1 MRISINKVQ
10 IRKSLIHFYTA
21 IGFAV
26 VSLIFYSPLLD
37 GKKLFQSDINQYEG
51 MSREITDNRDNF
63 SDEIYWIDNA
73 FGGMPT
79 FQLGAKFAYDIL
91 APIHMLFRF
100 IPRPAHTLF
109 LYLLTMYIL
118 LMVLKI
124 PWRIAILGSIAFA
137 FSTYLLIILQVG
149 HNTKALA
156 ISYIPLVVAG
166 LVLLKQHKLLP
177 GFLVSLV
184 AISLQLRANHYQMT
198 YYMLILLG
206 IYFVVYLVDSYKKN
220 DVKYFI
226 KYMGVFALAGIMS
239 LGLNA
244 PNILSTYEYSKYST
258 RSQSELKINPDG
270 TEKEKSTGLD
280 YDYIT
285 QYSYGVFESFNLVAP
300 RVQGGASSEDVGDDS
315 DLYKFLV
322 DNNVPKP
329 QADSFIK
336 SVPTYWGNQPIL
348 EAPAYI
354 GASMV
359 FLFILSLFVVKGPF
373 KWWLLISFLL
383 SLLLSWGKNFPL
395 LTNFFIDC
403 VPFYNKFR
411 AVSSIQVIL
420 EFAVPLL
427 SVIGLHKFLADSNL
441 KNIKRSLTIYSVPLI
456 ILFVFSGSLSFAG
469 LYDDYYSNGYGQ
481 EIFNQIIEE
490 RKNIF
495 NKDIIRALL
504 IGGIIFLTLRFSRLI
519 GRNFTFIIVFI
530 IVFIDLFTV
539 NNRYIDKDLFIDKS
553 INTYQL
559 SEIDNEIL
567 TDTLDYRVFN
577 VSAGLSNASTSYY
590 HNTLNGYHAAKLRRF
605 QEYYDY
611 LSFHDNEK
619 LFNSLNVKYIIGKDD
634 ENKDQLYQNTSA
646 LGNAWAIDSILVFN
660 NPDEL
665 LNKLKEKDTDISQVA
680 LGLMNSLPKDIPLS
694 YDSSELIKIEKIKNS
709 SSHLTYNYESISEQ
723 LIVFSEIYYP
733 AGWEVYVD
741 GDKSNFFD
749 INYLLRGMVI
759 PKGKHTVE
767 FYFLPKIVK
776 TGINIRIITIIITFS
791 LIAFMLYKENKWV

>member
-10 IRKSLIHFYTA
+10 FRKSLIHLYTA

-37 GKKLFQSDINQYEG
+37 GKRLFQSDINQYEG
-51 MSREITDNRDNF
+51 MSREITENRDTF

-79 FQLGAKFAYDIL
+79 FQLGAKFAYDVL

-124 PWRIAILGSIAFA
+124 PWRIAVLGSIAFA

-156 ISYIPLVVAG
+156 ISYIPLVIAG
-166 LVLLKQHKLLP
+166 LLLLKQHKLLP

-184 AISLQLRANHYQMT
+184 AISLQIRANHYQMT

-206 IYFVVYLVDSYKKN
+206 IYFIVYLVDSYRKK
-220 DVKYFI
+220 DVKDFI
-226 KYMGVFALAGIMS
+226 TYMSLFFLAGILA

-244 PNILSTYEYSKYST
+244 PNILSTYDYSKYST
-258 RSQSELKINPDG
+258 RSQSELKLNPDG
-270 TEKEKSTGLD
+270 SEKEISTGLD

-285 QYSYGVFESFNLVAP
+285 QYSYGIFESLNLVAP
-300 RVQGGASSEDVGDDS
+300 RVQGGASSEDVGENS
-315 DLYKFLV
+315 DLYEFLI

-329 QADSFIK
+329 QAQSFIK
-336 SVPTYWGNQPIL
+336 SVPTYWGSQPIL

-354 GASMV
+354 GASIA
-359 FLFILSLFVVKGPF
+359 FLFVLSLFVVKGPF
-373 KWWLLISFLL
+373 KWWLLISFIL

-395 LTNFFIDC
+395 LTNLFIDY

-427 SVIGLHKFLADSNL
+427 AVIGLNKFLADSDL
-441 KNIKRSLTIYSVPLI
+441 KNIRRSFAIFSVPLI
-456 ILFVFSGSLSFAG
+456 ILLVISGSLSFAG

-495 NKDIIRALL
+495 NKDILRALL
-504 IGGIIFLTLRFSRLI
+504 IGGVIFLTLRFSKLI
-519 GRNFTFIIVFI
+519 GRNFTFLIVSL
-530 IVFIDLFTV
+530 IVIVDLYSV
-539 NNRYIDKDLFIDKS
+539 NSRYIDKDLFIDKS

-567 TDTLDYRVFN
+567 LDTLDYRVFN
-577 VSAGLSNASTSYY
+577 LSTGLSNASSSYY
-590 HNTLNGYHAAKLRRF
+590 HNSLNGYHAAKLRRF

-611 LSFHDNEK
+611 LTFHDNEK
-619 LFNSLNVKYIIGKDD
+619 LFNSLNVKYLIGKDD
-634 ENKDQLYQNTSA
+634 QDQDQLYINPDA
-646 LGNAWAIDSILVFN
+646 LGNAWSVDSLLILD

-665 LNKLKEKDTDISQVA
+665 LNKLKDTDISKIA
-680 LGLMNSLPKDIPLS
+680 LGLKNSISKDLPQTFESKD
-694 YDSSELIKIEKIKNS
+694 LIKIEKVKNS
-709 SSHLTYNYESISEQ
+709 SSHLTYNYNALSEQ

-733 AGWEVYVD
+733 SGWEVFID
-741 GDKSNFFD
+741 GEKSNFFD
-749 INYLLRGMVI
+749 INYLLRGMLI
-759 PKGKHTVE
+759 PEGKHE
-767 FYFLPKIVK
+767 IDFFFSPEIVK

-791 LIAFMLYKENKWV
+791 LIAYMLYRENKWV

>member
-10 IRKSLIHFYTA
+10 IRKSLIHLYTA

-26 VSLIFYSPLLD
+26 VSLIFYSPLLE
-37 GKKLFQSDINQYEG
+37 GKKLYQSDINQYEG

-91 APIHMLFRF
+91 APIHMMFRF

-124 PWRIAILGSIAFA
+124 PWRIAVLGSIAFA

-156 ISYIPLVVAG
+156 ISYIPLVIAG
-166 LVLLKQHKLLP
+166 LLLLKQHKLLP

-184 AISLQLRANHYQMT
+184 AISLQIRANHYQMT

-206 IYFVVYLVDSYKKN
+206 IYFIVYLVDSYRKN
-220 DVKYFI
+220 DVKDFI
-226 KYMGVFALAGIMS
+226 TYMSLFVLAGILS

-244 PNILSTYEYSKYST
+244 PNILSTYDYSKYST
-258 RSQSELKINPDG
+258 RSQSELKLNPDG
-270 TEKEKSTGLD
+270 TEKEISTGLD

-285 QYSYGVFESFNLVAP
+285 QYSYGIFESLNLIAP
-300 RVQGGASSEDVGDDS
+300 RVQGGASSEDVGEDS
-315 DLYKFLV
+315 DLYEFLI

-329 QADSFIK
+329 QAESFIK
-336 SVPTYWGNQPIL
+336 SVPTYWGSQPIL

-354 GASMV
+354 GASIA

-373 KWWLLISFLL
+373 KWWLLISFIL

-395 LTNFFIDC
+395 LTNLFIDY

-427 SVIGLHKFLADSNL
+427 AVIGLNKFLADSDL
-441 KNIKRSLTIYSVPLI
+441 KNIRRSFAIFSVPLI
-456 ILFVFSGSLSFAG
+456 ILFLFSGSLSFVG
-469 LYDDYYSNGYGQ
+469 LYDNYYSNGYGQ

-495 NKDIIRALL
+495 NKDVLRALL
-504 IGGIIFLTLRFSRLI
+504 IGGIIFLTLRFSKSI
-519 GRNFTFIIVFI
+519 GRNFTFLIVSI
-530 IVFIDLFTV
+530 IVFIDLYSV
-539 NNRYIDKDLFIDKS
+539 NSRYIDKDLFIDKS

-567 TDTLDYRVFN
+567 LDTLDYRVFN
-577 VSAGLSNASTSYY
+577 LSTGLSNASSSYY
-590 HNTLNGYHAAKLRRF
+590 HNSLNGYHAAKLRRF

-611 LSFHDNEK
+611 LTFHDNEK
-619 LFNSLNVKYIIGKDD
+619 LFNSLNVKYLIGKDD
-634 ENKDQLYQNTSA
+634 QDQDQLYVNPDA
-646 LGNAWAIDSILVFN
+646 LGNAWAVDSLLVLD

-665 LNKLKEKDTDISQVA
+665 LNKLKDTNISKIA
-680 LGLMNSLPKDIPLS
+680 LGLKNSIPKDLPKIFNSKD
-694 YDSSELIKIEKIKNS
+694 LIEIEKVKNS
-709 SSHLTYNYESISEQ
+709 SSHLTYNYNALSDQ

-733 AGWEVYVD
+733 SGWEVFVD
-741 GDKSNFFD
+741 GEKSNFFD
-749 INYLLRGMVI
+749 VNYLLRGMLI
-759 PKGKHTVE
+759 PKGKHKIE
-767 FYFLPKIVK
+767 FYFSPKIVN

-791 LIAFMLYKENKWV
+791 LIAYMLYRDNKWV

>member
-10 IRKSLIHFYTA
+10 FRKSLIHLYTA

-37 GKKLFQSDINQYEG
+37 GKRLFQSDINQYEG
-51 MSREITDNRDNF
+51 MSREITENRDAF

-79 FQLGAKFAYDIL
+79 FQLGAKFAYDVL

-124 PWRIAILGSIAFA
+124 PWRIAVLGSIAFA

-156 ISYIPLVVAG
+156 ISYIPLVIAG
-166 LVLLKQHKLLP
+166 LLLLKQHKLLP

-184 AISLQLRANHYQMT
+184 AISLQIRANHYQMT

-206 IYFVVYLVDSYKKN
+206 IYFIVYLVDSYRKK
-220 DVKYFI
+220 DVKDFI
-226 KYMGVFALAGIMS
+226 TYMSLFFLAGILA

-244 PNILSTYEYSKYST
+244 PNILSTYDYSKYST
-258 RSQSELKINPDG
+258 RSQSELKLNPDG
-270 TEKEKSTGLD
+270 SEKEISTGLD

-285 QYSYGVFESFNLVAP
+285 QYSYGIFESLNLVAP
-300 RVQGGASSEDVGDDS
+300 RVQGGASSEDVGENS
-315 DLYKFLV
+315 DLYEFLI

-329 QADSFIK
+329 QAQSFIK
-336 SVPTYWGNQPIL
+336 SVPTYWGSQPIL

-354 GASMV
+354 GASIA
-359 FLFILSLFVVKGPF
+359 FLFVLSLFVVKGPF
-373 KWWLLISFLL
+373 KWWLLISFIL

-395 LTNFFIDC
+395 LTNLFIDY

-427 SVIGLHKFLADSNL
+427 AVIGLNKFLADSDL
-441 KNIKRSLTIYSVPLI
+441 KNIRRSFAIFSVPLI
-456 ILFVFSGSLSFAG
+456 ILLVISGSLSFAG

-495 NKDIIRALL
+495 NKDILRALL
-504 IGGIIFLTLRFSRLI
+504 IGGVIFLTLRFSKLI
-519 GRNFTFIIVFI
+519 GRNFTFLIVSL
-530 IVFIDLFTV
+530 IVIVDLYSV
-539 NNRYIDKDLFIDKS
+539 NSRYIDKDLFIDKS

-567 TDTLDYRVFN
+567 LDTLDYRVFN
-577 VSAGLSNASTSYY
+577 LSTGLSNASSSYY
-590 HNTLNGYHAAKLRRF
+590 HNSLNGYHAAKLRRF

-611 LSFHDNEK
+611 LTFHDNEK
-619 LFNSLNVKYIIGKDD
+619 LFNSLNVKYLIGKDD
-634 ENKDQLYQNTSA
+634 QDQDQLYINPDA
-646 LGNAWAIDSILVFN
+646 LGNAWSVDSLLILD

-665 LNKLKEKDTDISQVA
+665 LNKLKDTDISKIA
-680 LGLMNSLPKDIPLS
+680 LGLKNSIPKDLPKTFESKD
-694 YDSSELIKIEKIKNS
+694 LIKIEKVKNS
-709 SSHLTYNYESISEQ
+709 SSDLTYNYNALSEQ

-733 AGWEVYVD
+733 SGWEVFID
-741 GDKSNFFD
+741 GEKSNFFD
-749 INYLLRGMVI
+749 INYLLRGMLI
-759 PKGKHTVE
+759 PEGKHEIE
-767 FYFLPKIVK
+767 FFFSPEIVK

-791 LIAFMLYKENKWV
+791 LIAYMLYRENKWV

>member
-1 MRISINKVQ
+1 
-10 IRKSLIHFYTA
+10 
-21 IGFAV
+21 
-26 VSLIFYSPLLD
+26 
-37 GKKLFQSDINQYEG
+37 
-51 MSREITDNRDNF
+51 
-63 SDEIYWIDNA
+63 
-73 FGGMPT
+73 
-79 FQLGAKFAYDIL
+79 
-91 APIHMLFRF
+91 MLFRF

-354 GASMV
+354 GASIV
-359 FLFILSLFVVKGPF
+359 FLFILSIFVVKGPF

-395 LTNFFIDC
+395 LTNFFIDY

-441 KNIKRSLTIYSVPLI
+441 KNIKRSLAIYSVPLI

-469 LYDDYYSNGYGQ
+469 LYDNYYSNGYGQ

-530 IVFIDLFTV
+530 VVFIDLFTV

-577 VSAGLSNASTSYY
+577 VSAGLSNASTSYH

-646 LGNAWAIDSILVFN
+646 LGNAWATDSLLVFN

-767 FYFLPKIVK
+767 FYFSPKIVK

>member
-10 IRKSLIHFYTA
+10 FRKSLIHLYTA
-21 IGFAV
+21 IGFAI

-37 GKKLFQSDINQYEG
+37 GKRLFQSDINQYEG
-51 MSREITDNRDNF
+51 MSREITENRDTF

-79 FQLGAKFAYDIL
+79 FQLGAKFAYDVL

-124 PWRIAILGSIAFA
+124 PWRIAVLGSIAFA

-156 ISYIPLVVAG
+156 ISYIPLVIAG
-166 LVLLKQHKLLP
+166 LLLLKQHKLLP

-184 AISLQLRANHYQMT
+184 AISLQIRANHYQMT

-206 IYFVVYLVDSYKKN
+206 IYFIVYLVDSYRKK
-220 DVKYFI
+220 DVKDFI
-226 KYMGVFALAGIMS
+226 TYMSLFFLAGILS

-244 PNILSTYEYSKYST
+244 PNILSTYDYSKYST
-258 RSQSELKINPDG
+258 RSQSELKLNPDG
-270 TEKEKSTGLD
+270 SEKEISTGLD

-285 QYSYGVFESFNLVAP
+285 QYSYGIFESLNLIAP
-300 RVQGGASSEDVGDDS
+300 RVQGGASSENVGEDS
-315 DLYKFLV
+315 DLYEFLI

-329 QADSFIK
+329 QAQSFIK
-336 SVPTYWGNQPIL
+336 SVPTYWGSQPIL

-354 GASMV
+354 GASIA
-359 FLFILSLFVVKGPF
+359 FLFVLSLFVVKGPF
-373 KWWLLISFLL
+373 KWWLLISFIL
-383 SLLLSWGKNFPL
+383 SLVLSWGKNFPL
-395 LTNFFIDC
+395 LTNLFIDY

-427 SVIGLHKFLADSNL
+427 AVIGLNKFLADSDL
-441 KNIKRSLTIYSVPLI
+441 KNIRRSFAIFSVPLI
-456 ILFVFSGSLSFAG
+456 ILLVVSGSLSFAG

-495 NKDIIRALL
+495 NKDILRALL
-504 IGGIIFLTLRFSRLI
+504 IGGVIFLTLRFSKLI
-519 GRNFTFIIVFI
+519 GRNFTFLIVSL
-530 IVFIDLFTV
+530 IVIVDLYSV
-539 NNRYIDKDLFIDKS
+539 NSRYIDKDLFIDKS

-567 TDTLDYRVFN
+567 LDTLDYRVFN
-577 VSAGLSNASTSYY
+577 LSTGLSNASSSYY
-590 HNTLNGYHAAKLRRF
+590 HNSLNGYHAAKLRRF

-611 LSFHDNEK
+611 LTFHDNEK
-619 LFNSLNVKYIIGKDD
+619 LFNSLNVKYLIGKDD
-634 ENKDQLYQNTSA
+634 QDQDQLYINPDA
-646 LGNAWAIDSILVFN
+646 LGNAWSVDSLLILD

-665 LNKLKEKDTDISQVA
+665 LNKLKDTDISKIA
-680 LGLMNSLPKDIPLS
+680 LGLKNSIPKDLPQTLES
-694 YDSSELIKIEKIKNS
+694 KDLIKIEKVKNS
-709 SSHLTYNYESISEQ
+709 SSHLTYNYNALSEQ

-733 AGWEVYVD
+733 SGWDVFID
-741 GDKSNFFD
+741 GEKSDFFD
-749 INYLLRGMVI
+749 INYLLRGMLI
-759 PKGKHTVE
+759 PEGKHE
-767 FYFLPKIVK
+767 IDFFFSPEIVK

-791 LIAFMLYKENKWV
+791 LIAYMLYRENKWV

>member
-10 IRKSLIHFYTA
+10 IRKSLIHLYTA

-26 VSLIFYSPLLD
+26 VSLIFYSPLLE
-37 GKKLFQSDINQYEG
+37 GKKLYQSDINQYEG

-91 APIHMLFRF
+91 APIHMMFRF

-124 PWRIAILGSIAFA
+124 PWRIAVLGSIAFA

-156 ISYIPLVVAG
+156 ISYIPLVIAG
-166 LVLLKQHKLLP
+166 LLLLKQHKLLP

-184 AISLQLRANHYQMT
+184 AISLQIRANHYQMT

-206 IYFVVYLVDSYKKN
+206 IYFIVYLVDSYRKN
-220 DVKYFI
+220 DVKDFI
-226 KYMGVFALAGIMS
+226 TYMSLFVLAGILS

-244 PNILSTYEYSKYST
+244 PNILSTYDYSKYST
-258 RSQSELKINPDG
+258 RSQSELKLNPDG
-270 TEKEKSTGLD
+270 TEKEISTGLD

-285 QYSYGVFESFNLVAP
+285 QYSYGIFESLNLIAP
-300 RVQGGASSEDVGDDS
+300 RVQGGASSEDVGEDS
-315 DLYKFLV
+315 DLYEFLI

-329 QADSFIK
+329 QAESFIK
-336 SVPTYWGNQPIL
+336 SVPTYWGSQPIL

-354 GASMV
+354 GASIA

-373 KWWLLISFLL
+373 KWWLLISFIL

-395 LTNFFIDC
+395 LTNLFIDY

-427 SVIGLHKFLADSNL
+427 AVIGLNKFLADADL
-441 KNIKRSLTIYSVPLI
+441 KNIRRSFAIFSVPLI
-456 ILFVFSGSLSFAG
+456 ILFLFSGSLSFVG
-469 LYDDYYSNGYGQ
+469 LYDNYYSNGYGQ

-495 NKDIIRALL
+495 NKDILRALL
-504 IGGIIFLTLRFSRLI
+504 IGGIIFLTLRFSKSI
-519 GRNFTFIIVFI
+519 GRNFTFLIVSI
-530 IVFIDLFTV
+530 IVFIDLYSV
-539 NNRYIDKDLFIDKS
+539 NSRYIDKDLFIDKS

-567 TDTLDYRVFN
+567 LDTLDYRVFN
-577 VSAGLSNASTSYY
+577 LSTGLSNASSSYY
-590 HNTLNGYHAAKLRRF
+590 HNSLNGYHAAKLRRF

-611 LSFHDNEK
+611 LTFHDNEK
-619 LFNSLNVKYIIGKDD
+619 LFNSLNVKYLIGKDD
-634 ENKDQLYQNTSA
+634 QDQDQLYVNPDA
-646 LGNAWAIDSILVFN
+646 LGNAWAVDSLLVLD

-665 LNKLKEKDTDISQVA
+665 LNKLKDTNISKIA
-680 LGLMNSLPKDIPLS
+680 LGLKNSIPKDLPKIFNSKD
-694 YDSSELIKIEKIKNS
+694 LIEIEKVKNS
-709 SSHLTYNYESISEQ
+709 SSHLTYNYNALSNQ

-733 AGWEVYVD
+733 SGWEVFVD
-741 GDKSNFFD
+741 GEKSNFFD
-749 INYLLRGMVI
+749 VNYLLRGMLI
-759 PKGKHTVE
+759 PKGKHKIE
-767 FYFLPKIVK
+767 FYFSPKIVN

-791 LIAFMLYKENKWV
+791 LIAYMLYRDNKWV

>member
-10 IRKSLIHFYTA
+10 FRKSLIHLYTA

-37 GKKLFQSDINQYEG
+37 GKRLFQSDINQYEG
-51 MSREITDNRDNF
+51 MSREITENRDAF

-79 FQLGAKFAYDIL
+79 FQLGAKFAYDVL

-124 PWRIAILGSIAFA
+124 PWRIAVLGSIAFA

-156 ISYIPLVVAG
+156 ISYIPLVIAG
-166 LVLLKQHKLLP
+166 LLLLKQHKLLP

-184 AISLQLRANHYQMT
+184 AISLQIRANHYQMT

-206 IYFVVYLVDSYKKN
+206 IYFIVYLVDSYRKK
-220 DVKYFI
+220 DVKDFI
-226 KYMGVFALAGIMS
+226 TYMSLFFLAGILA

-244 PNILSTYEYSKYST
+244 PNILSTYDYSKYST
-258 RSQSELKINPDG
+258 RSQSELKLNPDG
-270 TEKEKSTGLD
+270 SEKEISTGLD

-285 QYSYGVFESFNLVAP
+285 QYSYGIFESLNLVAP
-300 RVQGGASSEDVGDDS
+300 RVQGGASSEDVGENS
-315 DLYKFLV
+315 DLYEFLI

-329 QADSFIK
+329 QAQSFIK
-336 SVPTYWGNQPIL
+336 SVPTYWGSQPIL

-354 GASMV
+354 GASIA
-359 FLFILSLFVVKGPF
+359 FLFVLSLFVVKGPF
-373 KWWLLISFLL
+373 KWWLLISFIL

-395 LTNFFIDC
+395 LTNLFIDY

-427 SVIGLHKFLADSNL
+427 AVIGLNKFLADSDL
-441 KNIKRSLTIYSVPLI
+441 KNIRRSFAIFSVPLI
-456 ILFVFSGSLSFAG
+456 ILLVISGSLSFAG

-495 NKDIIRALL
+495 NKDILRALL
-504 IGGIIFLTLRFSRLI
+504 IGGVIFLTLRFSKLI
-519 GRNFTFIIVFI
+519 GRNFTFLIVSL
-530 IVFIDLFTV
+530 IVIVDLYSV
-539 NNRYIDKDLFIDKS
+539 NSRYIDKDLFIDKS

-567 TDTLDYRVFN
+567 LDTLDYRVFN
-577 VSAGLSNASTSYY
+577 LSTGLSNASSSYY
-590 HNTLNGYHAAKLRRF
+590 HNSLNGYHAAKLRRF

-611 LSFHDNEK
+611 LTFHDNEK
-619 LFNSLNVKYIIGKDD
+619 LFNSLNVKYLIGKDD
-634 ENKDQLYQNTSA
+634 QDQDQLYINPDA
-646 LGNAWAIDSILVFN
+646 LGNAWSIDSLLILD

-665 LNKLKEKDTDISQVA
+665 LNKLKDTDISKIA
-680 LGLMNSLPKDIPLS
+680 LGLKNSIPKDLPQTFES
-694 YDSSELIKIEKIKNS
+694 KDLIKIEKVKNS
-709 SSHLTYNYESISEQ
+709 SSHLTYNYNALSEQ

-733 AGWEVYVD
+733 SGWEVFID
-741 GDKSNFFD
+741 GEKSNFFD
-749 INYLLRGMVI
+749 INYLLRGMLI
-759 PKGKHTVE
+759 PEGKHEIE
-767 FYFLPKIVK
+767 FFFSPEIVK

-791 LIAFMLYKENKWV
+791 LIAYMLYRENKWV

>member
-1 MRISINKVQ
+1 MKISINKVRL
-10 IRKSLIHFYTA
+10 RKSLIHIYTA
-21 IGFAV
+21 IGFIAI
-26 VSLIFYSPLLD
+26 SLIFYSPLLD

-51 MSREITDNRDNF
+51 MSREIQENRDNF
-63 SDEIYWIDNA
+63 SKEIYWIDNA

-79 FQLGAKFAYDIL
+79 FQLGAKYAYDIL
-91 APIHMLFRF
+91 SPFHLLFRF
-100 IPRPAHTLF
+100 IPRPAHTLS

-124 PWRIAILGSIAFA
+124 PWRIAVLGSVAFA

-166 LVLLKQHKLLP
+166 LVLLRQNKILP
-177 GFLVSLV
+177 GFLVSLI
-184 AISLQLRANHYQMT
+184 AISLQIRANHYQMT

-206 IYFVVYLVDSYKKN
+206 VYFIVYLVDSYRKK
-220 DVKYFI
+220 DLKEYLKYI
-226 KYMGVFALAGIMS
+226 GVFALAGILS

-244 PNILSTYEYSKYST
+244 PNILSTYDYSKYST
-258 RSQSELKINPDG
+258 RSQSELSLNPDG
-270 TEKEKSTGLD
+270 TEKEKTSGLD

-285 QYSYGVFESFNLVAP
+285 QYSYGVFESLNLVAP
-300 RVQGGASSEDVGDDS
+300 RIQGGASSENLGDKS
-315 DLYKFLV
+315 ELYKILI

-354 GASMV
+354 GASVV
-359 FLFILSLFVVKGPF
+359 FLFILALFVVKGPF
-373 KWWLLISFLL
+373 KWWLLISFIL

-395 LTNFFIDC
+395 LTNLFIDYF
-403 VPFYNKFR
+403 PFYNKFR
-411 AVSSIQVIL
+411 AVSSIQIIL

-441 KNIKRSLTIYSVPLI
+441 KNIKRSFAVYATPLLI
-456 ILFVFSGSLSFAG
+456 ILLTSNSLSFSG

-481 EIFNQIIEE
+481 EIFNQILEE
-490 RKNIF
+490 RRIIF
-495 NKDIIRALL
+495 NQDVLRALIIGL
-504 IGGIIFLTLRFSRLI
+504 IVFLTLRFSKLI
-519 GRNFTFIIVFI
+519 GRNFTFITVFV
-530 IVFIDLFTV
+530 IVFIDLFTI

-567 TDTLDYRVFN
+567 NDSLDFRVFDL
-577 VSAGLSNASTSYY
+577 SAGLSNASTSYF
-590 HNTLNGYHAAKLRRF
+590 HNSINGYHAAKLRRF

-611 LSFHDNEK
+611 LSVHDNQK
-619 LFNSLNVKYIIGKDD
+619 LFNSLNVKYLIGKNED
-634 ENKDQLYQNTSA
+634 NQDQLYQNPDA
-646 LGNAWAIDSILVFN
+646 YGNAWAIDSIVLADTH
-660 NPDEL
+660 DEL
-665 LNKLKEKDTDISQVA
+665 LGRLKDTDLRRVGLVLNKSIPAQIS
-680 LGLMNSLPKDIPLS
+680 LKYNSSD
-694 YDSSELIKIEKIKNS
+694 LIKIEKIKNS
-709 SSHLTYNYESISEQ
+709 SSHLTYQFESLSDQ

-733 AGWEVYVD
+733 SGWEVYVD
-741 GDKSNFFD
+741 GVESDYFD
-749 INYLLRGMVI
+749 IDYLLRGMLV
-759 PKGKHTVE
+759 PKGEHTIE
-767 FYFLPKIVK
+767 FYFSPKIVK

-791 LIAFMLYKENKWV
+791 LIAFLIYKENGHSS

>member
-10 IRKSLIHFYTA
+10 FRKSLIHLYTA
-21 IGFAV
+21 IGFAI

-37 GKKLFQSDINQYEG
+37 GKRLFQSDINQYEG
-51 MSREITDNRDNF
+51 MSREITENRDTF

-79 FQLGAKFAYDIL
+79 FQLGAKFAYDVL

-124 PWRIAILGSIAFA
+124 PWRIAVLGSIAFA

-156 ISYIPLVVAG
+156 ISYIPLVIAG
-166 LVLLKQHKLLP
+166 LLLLKQHKLLP

-184 AISLQLRANHYQMT
+184 AISLQIRANHYQMT

-206 IYFVVYLVDSYKKN
+206 IYFIVYLVDSYRKK
-220 DVKYFI
+220 DVKDFI
-226 KYMGVFALAGIMS
+226 TYMSLFFLAGILA

-244 PNILSTYEYSKYST
+244 PNILSTYDYSKYST
-258 RSQSELKINPDG
+258 RSQSELKLNPDG
-270 TEKEKSTGLD
+270 SEKEISTGLD

-285 QYSYGVFESFNLVAP
+285 QYSYGIFESLNLVAP
-300 RVQGGASSEDVGDDS
+300 RVQGGASSEDVGENS
-315 DLYKFLV
+315 DLYEFLI

-329 QADSFIK
+329 QAQSFIK
-336 SVPTYWGNQPIL
+336 SVPTYWGSQPIL

-354 GASMV
+354 GASIA
-359 FLFILSLFVVKGPF
+359 FLFVLSLFVVKGPF
-373 KWWLLISFLL
+373 KWWLLISFIL

-395 LTNFFIDC
+395 LTNLFIDY

-427 SVIGLHKFLADSNL
+427 AVIGLNKFLADSDL
-441 KNIKRSLTIYSVPLI
+441 KNIRRSFAIFSVPLI
-456 ILFVFSGSLSFAG
+456 ILLVISGSLSFAG

-495 NKDIIRALL
+495 NKDILRALL
-504 IGGIIFLTLRFSRLI
+504 IGGVIFLTLRFSKLI
-519 GRNFTFIIVFI
+519 GRNFTFLIVSL
-530 IVFIDLFTV
+530 IVIVDLYSV
-539 NNRYIDKDLFIDKS
+539 NSRYIDKDLFIDKS

-567 TDTLDYRVFN
+567 LDTLDYRVFN
-577 VSAGLSNASTSYY
+577 LSTGLSNASSSYY
-590 HNTLNGYHAAKLRRF
+590 HNSLNGYHAAKLRRF

-611 LSFHDNEK
+611 LTFHDNEK
-619 LFNSLNVKYIIGKDD
+619 LFNSLNVKYLIGKDD
-634 ENKDQLYQNTSA
+634 QDQDQLYINPDA
-646 LGNAWAIDSILVFN
+646 LGNAWSVDSLLILD

-665 LNKLKEKDTDISQVA
+665 LNKLKDTDISKIA
-680 LGLMNSLPKDIPLS
+680 LGLKNSIPKDLPQTFES
-694 YDSSELIKIEKIKNS
+694 KDLIKIEKVKNS
-709 SSHLTYNYESISEQ
+709 SSHLTYNYNALSEQ

-733 AGWEVYVD
+733 SGWEVFID
-741 GDKSNFFD
+741 GEKSNFFD
-749 INYLLRGMVI
+749 INYLLRGMLI
-759 PKGKHTVE
+759 PEGKHEIE
-767 FYFLPKIVK
+767 FFFSPEIVK

-791 LIAFMLYKENKWV
+791 LIAYMLYRENKWV

>member
-10 IRKSLIHFYTA
+10 FRKSLIHLYTA

-37 GKKLFQSDINQYEG
+37 GKRLFQSDINQYEG
-51 MSREITDNRDNF
+51 MSREITENRDAF

-79 FQLGAKFAYDIL
+79 FQLGAKFAYDVL

-124 PWRIAILGSIAFA
+124 PWRIAVLGSIAFA

-156 ISYIPLVVAG
+156 ISYIPLVIAG
-166 LVLLKQHKLLP
+166 LLLLKQHKLLS

-184 AISLQLRANHYQMT
+184 AISLQIRANHYQMT

-206 IYFVVYLVDSYKKN
+206 IYFIVYLVDSYRKK
-220 DVKYFI
+220 DVKDFI
-226 KYMGVFALAGIMS
+226 TYMSLFFLAGILS

-244 PNILSTYEYSKYST
+244 PNILSTYDYSKYST
-258 RSQSELKINPDG
+258 RSQSELKLNPDG
-270 TEKEKSTGLD
+270 SEKEISTGLD

-285 QYSYGVFESFNLVAP
+285 QYSYGIFESLNLVAP
-300 RVQGGASSEDVGDDS
+300 RVQGGASSEDVGENS
-315 DLYKFLV
+315 DLYEFLI

-329 QADSFIK
+329 QAQSFIK
-336 SVPTYWGNQPIL
+336 SVPTYWGSQPIL

-354 GASMV
+354 GASIA
-359 FLFILSLFVVKGPF
+359 FLFVLSLFVVKGPF
-373 KWWLLISFLL
+373 KWWLLISFIL

-395 LTNFFIDC
+395 LTNLFIDY

-411 AVSSIQVIL
+411 AVSSIQIIL

-427 SVIGLHKFLADSNL
+427 AVIGLNKFLADSDL
-441 KNIKRSLTIYSVPLI
+441 KNIRRSFAIFSVPLI
-456 ILFVFSGSLSFAG
+456 ILLVISGSLSFAG

-495 NKDIIRALL
+495 NKDILRALL
-504 IGGIIFLTLRFSRLI
+504 IGGVIFLTLRFSKLI
-519 GRNFTFIIVFI
+519 GRNFTFLIVSL
-530 IVFIDLFTV
+530 IVIVDLYSV
-539 NNRYIDKDLFIDKS
+539 NSRYIDKDLFIDKS

-567 TDTLDYRVFN
+567 LDTLDYRVFN
-577 VSAGLSNASTSYY
+577 LSTGLSNASSSYY
-590 HNTLNGYHAAKLRRF
+590 HNSLNGYHAGKLRRF

-611 LSFHDNEK
+611 LTFHDNEK
-619 LFNSLNVKYIIGKDD
+619 LFNSLNVKYLIGKDD
-634 ENKDQLYQNTSA
+634 QDQDQLYINPDA
-646 LGNAWAIDSILVFN
+646 LGNAWSVDSLLILD

-665 LNKLKEKDTDISQVA
+665 LNKLKDTDISKIA
-680 LGLMNSLPKDIPLS
+680 LGLKNSIPKDLPKTF
-694 YDSSELIKIEKIKNS
+694 DSKDLIKIEKVKNS
-709 SSHLTYNYESISEQ
+709 SSDLTYNYNALSEQ

-733 AGWEVYVD
+733 SGWEVFID
-741 GDKSNFFD
+741 GEKSNFFD
-749 INYLLRGMVI
+749 VNYLLRGMLI
-759 PKGKHTVE
+759 PKGKHEIE
-767 FYFLPKIVK
+767 FFFSPEIVK

-791 LIAFMLYKENKWV
+791 LIVYMLYRENKWV

>member
-10 IRKSLIHFYTA
+10 IRKSLIHLYTA

-26 VSLIFYSPLLD
+26 VSLIFYSPLLE
-37 GKKLFQSDINQYEG
+37 GKKLYQSDINQYEG

-91 APIHMLFRF
+91 APIHMMFRF

-124 PWRIAILGSIAFA
+124 PWRIAVLGSIAFA

-156 ISYIPLVVAG
+156 ISYIPLVIAG
-166 LVLLKQHKLLP
+166 LLLLKQHKLLP
-177 GFLVSLV
+177 GFLVCLL
-184 AISLQLRANHYQMT
+184 AISLQIRANHYQMT

-206 IYFVVYLVDSYKKN
+206 IYFIVYLVDSYRKN
-220 DVKYFI
+220 DVKDFI
-226 KYMGVFALAGIMS
+226 TYMSLFVLAGILS

-244 PNILSTYEYSKYST
+244 PNILSTYDYSKYST
-258 RSQSELKINPDG
+258 RSQSELKLNPDG
-270 TEKEKSTGLD
+270 TEKEISTGLD

-285 QYSYGVFESFNLVAP
+285 QYSYGIFESLNLIAP
-300 RVQGGASSEDVGDDS
+300 RVQGGASSEDVGEDS
-315 DLYKFLV
+315 DLYEFLI

-329 QADSFIK
+329 QAESFIK
-336 SVPTYWGNQPIL
+336 SVPTYWGSQPIL

-354 GASMV
+354 GASIA

-373 KWWLLISFLL
+373 KWWLLISFIL

-395 LTNFFIDC
+395 LTNLFIDY

-427 SVIGLHKFLADSNL
+427 AVIGLNKFLADADL
-441 KNIKRSLTIYSVPLI
+441 KNIRRSFAIFSVPLI
-456 ILFVFSGSLSFAG
+456 ILFLFSGSLSFVG
-469 LYDDYYSNGYGQ
+469 LYDNYYSNGYGQ

-495 NKDIIRALL
+495 NKDVLRALL
-504 IGGIIFLTLRFSRLI
+504 IGGIIFLTLRFSKSI
-519 GRNFTFIIVFI
+519 GRNFTFLIVSI
-530 IVFIDLFTV
+530 IVFIDLYSV
-539 NNRYIDKDLFIDKS
+539 NSRYIDKDLFIDKS

-567 TDTLDYRVFN
+567 LDTLDYRVFN
-577 VSAGLSNASTSYY
+577 LSTGLSNASSSYY
-590 HNTLNGYHAAKLRRF
+590 HNSLNGYHAAKLRRF

-611 LSFHDNEK
+611 LTFHDNEK
-619 LFNSLNVKYIIGKDD
+619 LFNSLNVKYLIGKDD
-634 ENKDQLYQNTSA
+634 QDQDQLYVNPDA
-646 LGNAWAIDSILVFN
+646 LGNAWAVDSLLVLD

-665 LNKLKEKDTDISQVA
+665 LNKLKDTNISKIA
-680 LGLMNSLPKDIPLS
+680 LGLKNSIPKDLPKIFNSKD
-694 YDSSELIKIEKIKNS
+694 LIEIEKVKNS
-709 SSHLTYNYESISEQ
+709 SSHLTYNYNALSDQ

-733 AGWEVYVD
+733 SGWEVFVD
-741 GDKSNFFD
+741 GEKSNFFD
-749 INYLLRGMVI
+749 VNYLLRGMLI
-759 PKGKHTVE
+759 PKGKHKIE
-767 FYFLPKIVK
+767 FYFSPKIVN

-791 LIAFMLYKENKWV
+791 LIAYMLYRDNKWV

>member
-10 IRKSLIHFYTA
+10 IRKSLIHLYTA

-26 VSLIFYSPLLD
+26 VSLIFYSPLLE
-37 GKKLFQSDINQYEG
+37 GKKLYQSDINQYEG

-124 PWRIAILGSIAFA
+124 PWRIAVLGSIAFA

-156 ISYIPLVVAG
+156 VSYIPLVVAG
-166 LVLLKQHKLLP
+166 LLLLKQHKLLP

-184 AISLQLRANHYQMT
+184 AISLQIRANHYQMT

-206 IYFVVYLVDSYKKN
+206 IYFIVYLVDSYRKK
-220 DVKYFI
+220 DVKDFI
-226 KYMGVFALAGIMS
+226 TYMSLFFLAGILS

-244 PNILSTYEYSKYST
+244 PNILSTYDYSKYST
-258 RSQSELKINPDG
+258 RSQSELKLNPDG
-270 TEKEKSTGLD
+270 TEKEISTGLD

-285 QYSYGVFESFNLVAP
+285 QYSYGIFESLNLIAP
-300 RVQGGASSEDVGDDS
+300 RVQGGASSEDVGEDS
-315 DLYKFLV
+315 DLYEFLI

-329 QADSFIK
+329 QAQSFIK
-336 SVPTYWGNQPIL
+336 SVPTYWGSQPIL

-354 GASMV
+354 GASIA

-373 KWWLLISFLL
+373 KWWLLISFIL

-395 LTNFFIDC
+395 LTNLFIDY

-427 SVIGLHKFLADSNL
+427 AVIGLNKFLADSDQ
-441 KNIKRSLTIYSVPLI
+441 KNIRRSFAIFSVPLI
-456 ILFVFSGSLSFAG
+456 ILFLFSGSLSFVG
-469 LYDDYYSNGYGQ
+469 LYDNYYSNGYGQ

-495 NKDIIRALL
+495 NKDILRALL
-504 IGGIIFLTLRFSRLI
+504 MGGIIFLTLRFSKSI
-519 GRNFTFIIVFI
+519 GRNFTFLIVFI
-530 IVFIDLFTV
+530 IVFVDLYSV
-539 NNRYIDKDLFIDKS
+539 NSRYIDKDLFIDKS

-567 TDTLDYRVFN
+567 LDTLDYRVFN
-577 VSAGLSNASTSYY
+577 LSTGLSNASSSYY
-590 HNTLNGYHAAKLRRF
+590 HNSLNGYHAAKLRRF

-611 LSFHDNEK
+611 LTFHDNEK
-619 LFNSLNVKYIIGKDD
+619 LFNSLNVKYLIGKDD
-634 ENKDQLYQNTSA
+634 QDQDQLYVNPEA
-646 LGNAWAIDSILVFN
+646 LGNAWAVDSLLVLD

-665 LNKLKEKDTDISQVA
+665 LNKLKDTDISKIA
-680 LGLMNSLPKDIPLS
+680 LGLKNSTPKDLPKIF
-694 YDSSELIKIEKIKNS
+694 DSKDLIEIEKVKNS
-709 SSHLTYNYESISEQ
+709 SAHLTYNYNALSDQ

-733 AGWEVYVD
+733 SGWEVFVD

-749 INYLLRGMVI
+749 VNYLLRGMLI
-759 PKGKHTVE
+759 PKGKHKIE
-767 FYFLPKIVK
+767 FYFSPKIVN
-776 TGINIRIITIIITFS
+776 TGINIRIITIIITFI
-791 LIAFMLYKENKWV
+791 LIAYMLYRENIWV

>member
-10 IRKSLIHFYTA
+10 FRKSLIHLYTA
-21 IGFAV
+21 IGFAI

-37 GKKLFQSDINQYEG
+37 GKRLFQSDINQYEG
-51 MSREITDNRDNF
+51 MSREITENRDTF

-79 FQLGAKFAYDIL
+79 FQLGAKFAYDVL

-124 PWRIAILGSIAFA
+124 PWRIAVLGSIAFA

-156 ISYIPLVVAG
+156 ISYIPLVIAG
-166 LVLLKQHKLLP
+166 LLLLKQHKLLP

-184 AISLQLRANHYQMT
+184 AISLQIRANHYQMT

-206 IYFVVYLVDSYKKN
+206 IYFIVYLVDSYRKK
-220 DVKYFI
+220 DVKDFI
-226 KYMGVFALAGIMS
+226 TYMSLFFLAGILA

-244 PNILSTYEYSKYST
+244 PNILSTYDYSKYST
-258 RSQSELKINPDG
+258 RSQSELKLNPDG
-270 TEKEKSTGLD
+270 SEKEISTGLD

-285 QYSYGVFESFNLVAP
+285 QYSYGIFESLNLIAP
-300 RVQGGASSEDVGDDS
+300 RVQGGASSENVGEDS
-315 DLYKFLV
+315 DLYEFLI

-329 QADSFIK
+329 QAQSFIK
-336 SVPTYWGNQPIL
+336 SVPTYWGSQPIL

-354 GASMV
+354 GASIA
-359 FLFILSLFVVKGPF
+359 FLFVLSLFVVKGPF
-373 KWWLLISFLL
+373 KWWLLISFIL

-395 LTNFFIDC
+395 LTNLFIDY

-427 SVIGLHKFLADSNL
+427 AVIGLNKFLADSDL
-441 KNIKRSLTIYSVPLI
+441 KNIRRSFAIFSVPLI
-456 ILFVFSGSLSFAG
+456 ILLVVSGSLSFAG

-495 NKDIIRALL
+495 NKDILRALL
-504 IGGIIFLTLRFSRLI
+504 IGGVIFLTLRFSKLI
-519 GRNFTFIIVFI
+519 GRNFTFLIVSL
-530 IVFIDLFTV
+530 IVIVDLYSV
-539 NNRYIDKDLFIDKS
+539 NSRYIDKDLFIDKS

-567 TDTLDYRVFN
+567 LDTLDYRVFN
-577 VSAGLSNASTSYY
+577 LSTGLSNASSSYY
-590 HNTLNGYHAAKLRRF
+590 HNSLNGYHAAKLRRF

-611 LSFHDNEK
+611 LTFHDNEK
-619 LFNSLNVKYIIGKDD
+619 LFNSLNVKYLIGKDD
-634 ENKDQLYQNTSA
+634 QDQDQLYINPDA
-646 LGNAWAIDSILVFN
+646 LGNAWSIDSLLILD

-665 LNKLKEKDTDISQVA
+665 LNKLKDTDISKIA
-680 LGLMNSLPKDIPLS
+680 LGLKNSIPKDLPQTLES
-694 YDSSELIKIEKIKNS
+694 KDLIKIEKVKNS
-709 SSHLTYNYESISEQ
+709 SSDLTYNYNALSEQ

-733 AGWEVYVD
+733 SGWDVFID
-741 GDKSNFFD
+741 GEKSDFFD
-749 INYLLRGMVI
+749 INYLLRGMLI
-759 PKGKHTVE
+759 PEGKHE
-767 FYFLPKIVK
+767 IDFFFSPEIVK

-791 LIAFMLYKENKWV
+791 LIAYMLYRENKWV

>member
-10 IRKSLIHFYTA
+10 FRKSLIHLYTA

-37 GKKLFQSDINQYEG
+37 GKRLFQSDINQYEG
-51 MSREITDNRDNF
+51 MSREITENRDAF

-79 FQLGAKFAYDIL
+79 FQLGAKFAYDVL

-124 PWRIAILGSIAFA
+124 PWRIAVLGSIAFA

-156 ISYIPLVVAG
+156 ISYIPLVIAG
-166 LVLLKQHKLLP
+166 LLLLKQHKLLP

-184 AISLQLRANHYQMT
+184 AISLQIRANHYQMT

-206 IYFVVYLVDSYKKN
+206 IYFIVYLVDSYRKK
-220 DVKYFI
+220 DVKDFI
-226 KYMGVFALAGIMS
+226 TYMSLFFLAGILA

-244 PNILSTYEYSKYST
+244 PNILSTYDYSKYST
-258 RSQSELKINPDG
+258 RSQSELKLNPDG
-270 TEKEKSTGLD
+270 SEKEISTGLD

-285 QYSYGVFESFNLVAP
+285 QYSYGIFESLNLVAP
-300 RVQGGASSEDVGDDS
+300 RVQGGASSEDVGENS
-315 DLYKFLV
+315 DLYEFLI

-329 QADSFIK
+329 QAQSFIK
-336 SVPTYWGNQPIL
+336 SVPTYWGSQPIL

-354 GASMV
+354 GASIA
-359 FLFILSLFVVKGPF
+359 FLFVLSLFVVKGPF
-373 KWWLLISFLL
+373 KWWLLISFIL

-395 LTNFFIDC
+395 LTNLFIDY

-427 SVIGLHKFLADSNL
+427 AVIGLNKFLADSDL
-441 KNIKRSLTIYSVPLI
+441 KNIRRSFAIFSVPLI
-456 ILFVFSGSLSFAG
+456 ILLVVSGSLSFAG

-495 NKDIIRALL
+495 NKDILRALL
-504 IGGIIFLTLRFSRLI
+504 IGGVIFLTLRFSKLI
-519 GRNFTFIIVFI
+519 GRNFTFLIVSL
-530 IVFIDLFTV
+530 IVIVDLYSV
-539 NNRYIDKDLFIDKS
+539 NSRYIDKDLFIDKS

-567 TDTLDYRVFN
+567 LDTLDYRVFN
-577 VSAGLSNASTSYY
+577 LSTGLSNASSSYY
-590 HNTLNGYHAAKLRRF
+590 HNSLNGYHAAKLRRF

-611 LSFHDNEK
+611 LTFHDNEK
-619 LFNSLNVKYIIGKDD
+619 LFNSLNVKYLIGKDD
-634 ENKDQLYQNTSA
+634 QDQDQLYVNPDA
-646 LGNAWAIDSILVFN
+646 LGNAWAVDSLLVLN

-665 LNKLKEKDTDISQVA
+665 LNKLKDTDISKIA
-680 LGLMNSLPKDIPLS
+680 LGLKNSIPKDLPQTLES
-694 YDSSELIKIEKIKNS
+694 KDLIKIEKVKNS
-709 SSHLTYNYESISEQ
+709 SSHLTYNYNALSEQ

-733 AGWEVYVD
+733 SGWEVFID
-741 GDKSNFFD
+741 GEKSNFFD
-749 INYLLRGMVI
+749 INYLLRGMLI
-759 PKGKHTVE
+759 PGGEHEIE
-767 FYFLPKIVK
+767 FFFSPEIVK

-791 LIAFMLYKENKWV
+791 LIAYMLYRENKWV

>member
-10 IRKSLIHFYTA
+10 FRKSLIHLYTA

-37 GKKLFQSDINQYEG
+37 GKRLFQSDINQYEG
-51 MSREITDNRDNF
+51 MSREITENRDAF

-79 FQLGAKFAYDIL
+79 FQLGAKFAYDVL

-124 PWRIAILGSIAFA
+124 PWRIAVLGSIAFA

-156 ISYIPLVVAG
+156 ISYIPLVIAG
-166 LVLLKQHKLLP
+166 LLLLKQHKLLP

-184 AISLQLRANHYQMT
+184 AISLQIRANHYQMT

-206 IYFVVYLVDSYKKN
+206 IYFIVYLVDSYRKK
-220 DVKYFI
+220 DVKDFI
-226 KYMGVFALAGIMS
+226 TYMSLFFLAGILA

-244 PNILSTYEYSKYST
+244 PNILSTYDYSKYST
-258 RSQSELKINPDG
+258 RSQSELKLNPDG
-270 TEKEKSTGLD
+270 SEKEISTGLD

-285 QYSYGVFESFNLVAP
+285 QYSYGIFESLNLVAP
-300 RVQGGASSEDVGDDS
+300 RVQGGASSEDVGENS
-315 DLYKFLV
+315 DLYEFLI

-329 QADSFIK
+329 QAQSFIK
-336 SVPTYWGNQPIL
+336 SVPTYWGSQPIL

-354 GASMV
+354 GASIA
-359 FLFILSLFVVKGPF
+359 FLFVLSLFVVKGPF
-373 KWWLLISFLL
+373 KWWLLISFIL

-395 LTNFFIDC
+395 LTNFFIDY

-427 SVIGLHKFLADSNL
+427 AVIGLNKFLADSDL
-441 KNIKRSLTIYSVPLI
+441 KNIRRSFAIFSVPLI
-456 ILFVFSGSLSFAG
+456 ILLVISGSLSFAG

-495 NKDIIRALL
+495 NKDILRALL
-504 IGGIIFLTLRFSRLI
+504 IGGVIFLTLRFSKLI
-519 GRNFTFIIVFI
+519 GRNFTFLIVSL
-530 IVFIDLFTV
+530 IVIVDLYSV
-539 NNRYIDKDLFIDKS
+539 NSRYIDKDLFIDKS

-567 TDTLDYRVFN
+567 LDTLDYRVFN
-577 VSAGLSNASTSYY
+577 LSTGLSNASSSYY
-590 HNTLNGYHAAKLRRF
+590 HNSLNGYHAAKLRRF

-611 LSFHDNEK
+611 LTFHDNEK
-619 LFNSLNVKYIIGKDD
+619 LFNSLNVKYLIGKDD
-634 ENKDQLYQNTSA
+634 QDQDQLYINPDA
-646 LGNAWAIDSILVFN
+646 LGNAWSVDSLLILD

-665 LNKLKEKDTDISQVA
+665 LNKLKDTDISKIA
-680 LGLMNSLPKDIPLS
+680 LGLKNSIPKDLPQTFES
-694 YDSSELIKIEKIKNS
+694 KDLIKIEKVKNS
-709 SSHLTYNYESISEQ
+709 SSHLTYNYNALSEQ

-733 AGWEVYVD
+733 SGWEVFID
-741 GDKSNFFD
+741 GEKSNFFD
-749 INYLLRGMVI
+749 INYLLRGMLI
-759 PKGKHTVE
+759 PGGEHEIE
-767 FYFLPKIVK
+767 FFFSPEIVK

-791 LIAFMLYKENKWV
+791 LIAYMLYRENKWV

>member
-1 MRISINKVQ
+1 MRISINKVS
-10 IRKSLIHFYTA
+10 IRKSLIHLYTA

-37 GKKLFQSDINQYEG
+37 GKKLYQSDINQYEG
-51 MSREITDNRDNF
+51 MSREISDNRDNF

-91 APIHMLFRF
+91 SPIHMLFRF

-124 PWRIAILGSIAFA
+124 PWRISVLGSIAFA

-166 LVLLKQHKLLP
+166 LFLLKQHKLLP
-177 GFLVSLV
+177 GFLLSLV
-184 AISLQLRANHYQMT
+184 AISLQIRANHYQMT

-206 IYFVVYLVDSYKKN
+206 IYFIVYLIDSYRNN
-220 DVKYFI
+220 DLKDFL
-226 KYMGVFALAGIMS
+226 KYMGIFTLAGILS

-244 PNILSTYEYSKYST
+244 PNILSTYDYSKYST
-258 RSQSELKINPDG
+258 RSQSELKLNPDG
-270 TEKEKSTGLD
+270 TQKQISTGLD

-285 QYSYGVFESFNLVAP
+285 QYSYGVFESLNLIAP
-300 RVQGGASSEDVGDDS
+300 RIQGGASSEDLGEDS
-315 DLYKFLV
+315 DLYKFLI

-336 SVPTYWGNQPIL
+336 SVPTYWGSQPIL

-354 GASMV
+354 GASVV

-373 KWWLLISFLL
+373 KWWLLISFVL

-395 LTNFFIDC
+395 LTNFFIDYI
-403 VPFYNKFR
+403 PFYNKFR

-427 SVIGLHKFLADSNL
+427 SVIGLNKFLADSKL
-441 KNIKRSLTIYSVPLI
+441 KNIKRSFAIFSVPLI
-456 ILFVFSGSLSFAG
+456 ILIVISGSFSFVG
-469 LYDDYYSNGYGQ
+469 LYDDYYLNGYGQ

-495 NKDIIRALL
+495 NQDILRALL
-504 IGGIIFLTLRFSRLI
+504 IGGIVFFILRFSKLI
-519 GRNFTFIIVFI
+519 GRNYTFIIVSI

-539 NNRYIDKDLFIDKS
+539 NNRYIDKELFIDKS

-559 SEIDNEIL
+559 TEIDNEIL

-577 VSAGLSNASTSYY
+577 LSTGLSNASSAYY
-590 HNTLNGYHAAKLRRF
+590 HNALNGYHAAKLRRF

-611 LSFHDNEK
+611 LNFHDNEK
-619 LFNSLNVKYIIGKDD
+619 LFNSLNVKYLIGKDEQNQD
-634 ENKDQLYQNTSA
+634 LLYENPDA
-646 LGNAWAIDSILVFN
+646 LGNAWSVDSLIVLN

-665 LNKLKEKDTDISQVA
+665 LSKLKDTDISKVA
-680 LGLMNSLPKDIPLS
+680 LGLENTIPKDLPKS
-694 YDSSELIKIEKIKNS
+694 FDSEDLIKIEKIKNS
-709 SSHLTYNYESISEQ
+709 SSNLIYNYNSLSEQ

-733 AGWEVYVD
+733 SGWEVYID
-741 GDKSNFFD
+741 GEKSNYFD
-749 INYLLRGMVI
+749 INYLLRGMLL
-759 PKGKHTVE
+759 PKGTHTIE
-767 FYFLPKIVK
+767 FNFSPKIVK

>member
-10 IRKSLIHFYTA
+10 FRKSLIHLYTA

-37 GKKLFQSDINQYEG
+37 GKRLFQSDINQYEG
-51 MSREITDNRDNF
+51 MSREVTENRDAF

-79 FQLGAKFAYDIL
+79 FQLGAKFAYDVL

-124 PWRIAILGSIAFA
+124 PWRIAVLGSIAFA

-156 ISYIPLVVAG
+156 ISYIPLVIAG
-166 LVLLKQHKLLP
+166 LLLLKQHKLLP
-177 GFLVSLV
+177 GFLVSPV
-184 AISLQLRANHYQMT
+184 AISLQIRANHYQMT

-206 IYFVVYLVDSYKKN
+206 IYFIVYLVDSYRKK
-220 DVKYFI
+220 DVKDFI
-226 KYMGVFALAGIMS
+226 TYMSLFFLAGILA

-244 PNILSTYEYSKYST
+244 PNILSTYDYSKYST
-258 RSQSELKINPDG
+258 RSQSELKLNPDG
-270 TEKEKSTGLD
+270 SEKEISTGLD

-285 QYSYGVFESFNLVAP
+285 QYSYGIFESLNLVAP
-300 RVQGGASSEDVGDDS
+300 RVQGGASSEDVGENS
-315 DLYKFLV
+315 DLYEFLI

-329 QADSFIK
+329 QAQSFIK
-336 SVPTYWGNQPIL
+336 SVPTYWGSQPIL

-354 GASMV
+354 GASIA
-359 FLFILSLFVVKGPF
+359 FLFVLSLFVVKGPF

-395 LTNFFIDC
+395 LTNLFIDY

-427 SVIGLHKFLADSNL
+427 AVIGLNKFLADSDL
-441 KNIKRSLTIYSVPLI
+441 KNIRRSFAIFSVPLI
-456 ILFVFSGSLSFAG
+456 ILLVISGSLSFAG

-495 NKDIIRALL
+495 NKDILRALL
-504 IGGIIFLTLRFSRLI
+504 IGGVIFLTLRFSKLI
-519 GRNFTFIIVFI
+519 GRNFTFLIVSL
-530 IVFIDLFTV
+530 IVIVDLYSV
-539 NNRYIDKDLFIDKS
+539 NSRYIDKDLFIDKS

-567 TDTLDYRVFN
+567 LDTLDYRVFN
-577 VSAGLSNASTSYY
+577 LSTGLSNASSSYY
-590 HNTLNGYHAAKLRRF
+590 HNSLNGYHAAKLRRF

-611 LSFHDNEK
+611 LTFHDNEK
-619 LFNSLNVKYIIGKDD
+619 LFNSLNVKYLIGKDD
-634 ENKDQLYQNTSA
+634 QDQDQLYINPDA
-646 LGNAWAIDSILVFN
+646 LGNAWSVDSLLILD

-665 LNKLKEKDTDISQVA
+665 LNKLKDTDISKIA
-680 LGLMNSLPKDIPLS
+680 LGLKNSISKDLPQTFESKD
-694 YDSSELIKIEKIKNS
+694 LIKIEKVKNS
-709 SSHLTYNYESISEQ
+709 SSHLTYNYNALSEQ

-733 AGWEVYVD
+733 SGWEVFID
-741 GDKSNFFD
+741 GERSNFFD
-749 INYLLRGMVI
+749 INYLLRGMII
-759 PKGKHTVE
+759 PEGKHEIE
-767 FYFLPKIVK
+767 FFFSPEIVK

-791 LIAFMLYKENKWV
+791 LIAYMLYRENKWV

>member
-10 IRKSLIHFYTA
+10 FRKSLIHLYTA

-37 GKKLFQSDINQYEG
+37 GKRLFQSDINQYEG
-51 MSREITDNRDNF
+51 MSREITENRDAF

-79 FQLGAKFAYDIL
+79 FQLGAKFAYDVL

-124 PWRIAILGSIAFA
+124 PWRIAVLGSIAFA

-156 ISYIPLVVAG
+156 ISYIPLVIAG
-166 LVLLKQHKLLP
+166 LLLLKQHKLLP

-184 AISLQLRANHYQMT
+184 AISLQIRANHYQMT

-206 IYFVVYLVDSYKKN
+206 IYFIVYLVDSYRKK
-220 DVKYFI
+220 DVKDFI
-226 KYMGVFALAGIMS
+226 TYMSLFFLAGILA

-244 PNILSTYEYSKYST
+244 PNILSTYDYSKYST
-258 RSQSELKINPDG
+258 RSQSELKLNPDG
-270 TEKEKSTGLD
+270 SEKEISTGLD

-285 QYSYGVFESFNLVAP
+285 QYSYGIFESLNLVAP
-300 RVQGGASSEDVGDDS
+300 RVQGGASSEDVGENS
-315 DLYKFLV
+315 DLYEFLI

-329 QADSFIK
+329 QAQSFIK
-336 SVPTYWGNQPIL
+336 SVPTYWGSQPIL

-354 GASMV
+354 GASIA
-359 FLFILSLFVVKGPF
+359 FLFVLSLFVVKGPF
-373 KWWLLISFLL
+373 KWWLLISFIL

-395 LTNFFIDC
+395 LTNLFIDY

-427 SVIGLHKFLADSNL
+427 AVIGLNKFLADSDL
-441 KNIKRSLTIYSVPLI
+441 KNIRRSFAIFSVPLI
-456 ILFVFSGSLSFAG
+456 ILLVISGSLSFAG

-495 NKDIIRALL
+495 NKDILRALL
-504 IGGIIFLTLRFSRLI
+504 IGGVIFLTLRFSKLI
-519 GRNFTFIIVFI
+519 GRNFTFLIVSL
-530 IVFIDLFTV
+530 IVIADLYSV
-539 NNRYIDKDLFIDKS
+539 NSRYIDKDLFIDKS

-567 TDTLDYRVFN
+567 LDTLDYRVFN
-577 VSAGLSNASTSYY
+577 LSTGLSNASSSYY
-590 HNTLNGYHAAKLRRF
+590 HNSLNGYHAAKLRRF

-611 LSFHDNEK
+611 LTFHDNEK
-619 LFNSLNVKYIIGKDD
+619 LFNSLNVKYLIGKDD
-634 ENKDQLYQNTSA
+634 QDQDQLYVNPDA
-646 LGNAWAIDSILVFN
+646 LGNAWSVDSLLILN

-665 LNKLKEKDTDISQVA
+665 LNKLKDTDISKIA
-680 LGLMNSLPKDIPLS
+680 LGLKNSISKDLPQTFESKD
-694 YDSSELIKIEKIKNS
+694 LIKIEKVKNS
-709 SSHLTYNYESISEQ
+709 SSHLTYNYNALSEQ

-733 AGWEVYVD
+733 SGWEVFID
-741 GDKSNFFD
+741 GEKSNFFD
-749 INYLLRGMVI
+749 INYLLRGMLI
-759 PKGKHTVE
+759 PEGKHEIE
-767 FYFLPKIVK
+767 FFFSPEIVK

-791 LIAFMLYKENKWV
+791 LIAYMLYRENKWV

>member
-10 IRKSLIHFYTA
+10 FRKSLIHLYTA

-37 GKKLFQSDINQYEG
+37 GKRLFQSDINQYEG
-51 MSREITDNRDNF
+51 MSREITENRDTF

-79 FQLGAKFAYDIL
+79 FQLGAKFAYDVL

-124 PWRIAILGSIAFA
+124 PWRIAVLGSIAFA

-156 ISYIPLVVAG
+156 ISYIPLVIAG
-166 LVLLKQHKLLP
+166 LLLLKQHKLLP

-184 AISLQLRANHYQMT
+184 AISLQIRANHYQMT

-206 IYFVVYLVDSYKKN
+206 IYFIVYLVDSYRNK
-220 DVKYFI
+220 DVKDFI
-226 KYMGVFALAGIMS
+226 TYMSLFFLAGILA

-244 PNILSTYEYSKYST
+244 PNILSTYDYSKYST
-258 RSQSELKINPDG
+258 RSQSELKLNPDG
-270 TEKEKSTGLD
+270 SEKEISTGLD

-285 QYSYGVFESFNLVAP
+285 QYSYGIFESLNLIAP
-300 RVQGGASSEDVGDDS
+300 RVQGGASSENVGEDS
-315 DLYKFLV
+315 DLYEFLI

-329 QADSFIK
+329 QAQSFIK
-336 SVPTYWGNQPIL
+336 SVPTYWGSQPIL

-354 GASMV
+354 GASIA
-359 FLFILSLFVVKGPF
+359 FLFVLSLFVVKGPF
-373 KWWLLISFLL
+373 KWWLLISFIL

-395 LTNFFIDC
+395 LTNLFIDY

-427 SVIGLHKFLADSNL
+427 AVIGLNKFLADSDL
-441 KNIKRSLTIYSVPLI
+441 KNIRRSFAIFSVPLI
-456 ILFVFSGSLSFAG
+456 ILLVISGSLSFAG

-495 NKDIIRALL
+495 NKDILRALL
-504 IGGIIFLTLRFSRLI
+504 IGGVIFLTLRFSKLI
-519 GRNFTFIIVFI
+519 GRNFTFLIVSL
-530 IVFIDLFTV
+530 IVIVDLYSV
-539 NNRYIDKDLFIDKS
+539 NSRYIDKDLFIDKS

-567 TDTLDYRVFN
+567 LDTLDYRVFN
-577 VSAGLSNASTSYY
+577 LSTGLSNASSSYY
-590 HNTLNGYHAAKLRRF
+590 HNSLNGYHAAKLRRF

-611 LSFHDNEK
+611 LTFHDNEK
-619 LFNSLNVKYIIGKDD
+619 LFNSLNVKYLIGKDD
-634 ENKDQLYQNTSA
+634 QDQDQLYINPDA
-646 LGNAWAIDSILVFN
+646 LGNAWSVDSLLILD

-665 LNKLKEKDTDISQVA
+665 LNKLKDTDISKIA
-680 LGLMNSLPKDIPLS
+680 LGLKNSIPKDLPQTFES
-694 YDSSELIKIEKIKNS
+694 KDLIKIEKVKNS
-709 SSHLTYNYESISEQ
+709 SSHLTYNYNALSEQ

-733 AGWEVYVD
+733 SGWKVFID
-741 GDKSNFFD
+741 GEKSNFFD
-749 INYLLRGMVI
+749 INYLLRGMLI
-759 PKGKHTVE
+759 PEGKHEIE
-767 FYFLPKIVK
+767 FFFSPEIVK

-791 LIAFMLYKENKWV
+791 LIAYMLYRENKWV

>member
-10 IRKSLIHFYTA
+10 IRKSLIHLYTA

-26 VSLIFYSPLLD
+26 VSLIFYSPLLE
-37 GKKLFQSDINQYEG
+37 GKKLYQSDINQYEG

-91 APIHMLFRF
+91 APIHMMFRF

-124 PWRIAILGSIAFA
+124 PWRIAVLGSIAFA

-166 LVLLKQHKLLP
+166 LLLLKQHKLLP

-184 AISLQLRANHYQMT
+184 AISLQIRANHYQMT

-206 IYFVVYLVDSYKKN
+206 IYFIVYLVDSYRKN
-220 DVKYFI
+220 DVKDFI
-226 KYMGVFALAGIMS
+226 TYMSLFVLAGILS

-244 PNILSTYEYSKYST
+244 PNILSTYDYSKYST
-258 RSQSELKINPDG
+258 RSQSELKLNPDG
-270 TEKEKSTGLD
+270 TEKEISTGLD

-285 QYSYGVFESFNLVAP
+285 QYSYGIFESLNLIAP
-300 RVQGGASSEDVGDDS
+300 RVQGGASSEDVGKDS
-315 DLYKFLV
+315 DLYEFLI

-329 QADSFIK
+329 QAESFIK
-336 SVPTYWGNQPIL
+336 SVPTYWGSQPIL

-354 GASMV
+354 GASIA

-373 KWWLLISFLL
+373 KWWLLISFIL

-395 LTNFFIDC
+395 LTNLFIDY

-427 SVIGLHKFLADSNL
+427 AVIGLNKFLADADL
-441 KNIKRSLTIYSVPLI
+441 KNIRRSFAIFSVPLI
-456 ILFVFSGSLSFAG
+456 ILFLFSGSLSFVG
-469 LYDDYYSNGYGQ
+469 LYDNYYSNGYGQ

-495 NKDIIRALL
+495 NKDVLRALL
-504 IGGIIFLTLRFSRLI
+504 IGGIIFLTLRFSKSI
-519 GRNFTFIIVFI
+519 GRNFTFLIVSI
-530 IVFIDLFTV
+530 IVFIDLYSV
-539 NNRYIDKDLFIDKS
+539 NSRYIDKDLFIDKS

-567 TDTLDYRVFN
+567 LDTLDYRVFN
-577 VSAGLSNASTSYY
+577 LSTGLSNASSSYY
-590 HNTLNGYHAAKLRRF
+590 HNSLNGYHAAKLRRF

-611 LSFHDNEK
+611 LTFHDNEK
-619 LFNSLNVKYIIGKDD
+619 LFNSLNVKYLIGKDD
-634 ENKDQLYQNTSA
+634 QDQDQLYVNPDA
-646 LGNAWAIDSILVFN
+646 LGNAWAVDSLLVLD

-665 LNKLKEKDTDISQVA
+665 LNKLKDTNISKIA
-680 LGLMNSLPKDIPLS
+680 LGLKNSIPKDLPKIFNSKD
-694 YDSSELIKIEKIKNS
+694 LIEIEKVKNS
-709 SSHLTYNYESISEQ
+709 SSHLTYNYNALSNQ

-733 AGWEVYVD
+733 SGWEVFVD
-741 GDKSNFFD
+741 GEKSNFFD
-749 INYLLRGMVI
+749 VNYLLRGMLI
-759 PKGKHTVE
+759 PKGKHKID
-767 FYFLPKIVK
+767 FYFSPKIVN

-791 LIAFMLYKENKWV
+791 LIAYMLYRENKWV

>member
-10 IRKSLIHFYTA
+10 IRKSLIHLYTA

-26 VSLIFYSPLLD
+26 VSLVFYSPLLD
-37 GKKLFQSDINQYEG
+37 GKRLFQSDINQYEG
-51 MSREITDNRDNF
+51 MSREITDNRDAF

-124 PWRIAILGSIAFA
+124 PWRIAVLGSIAFA

-166 LVLLKQHKLLP
+166 LLLLKQHKLLP

-184 AISLQLRANHYQMT
+184 AISLQIRANHYQMT

-206 IYFVVYLVDSYKKN
+206 IYFIVYLVDSYRKN
-220 DVKYFI
+220 DVKDFI
-226 KYMGVFALAGIMS
+226 TYMSLFVLAGILS

-244 PNILSTYEYSKYST
+244 PNILSTYDYSKYST
-258 RSQSELKINPDG
+258 RSQSELKLNPDG
-270 TEKEKSTGLD
+270 TEKEISTGLD

-285 QYSYGVFESFNLVAP
+285 QYSYGIFESLNLIAP
-300 RVQGGASSEDVGDDS
+300 RVQGGASSEDVGEDS
-315 DLYKFLV
+315 DLYEFLIE
-322 DNNVPKP
+322 NNVPKP
-329 QADSFIK
+329 QAESFIK
-336 SVPTYWGNQPIL
+336 SVPTYWGSQPIL

-354 GASMV
+354 GASIA

-373 KWWLLISFLL
+373 KWWLLISFIL

-395 LTNFFIDC
+395 LTNLFIDY

-427 SVIGLHKFLADSNL
+427 AVIGLNKFLADSDL
-441 KNIKRSLTIYSVPLI
+441 KNIRRSFAIFSVPLI
-456 ILFVFSGSLSFAG
+456 ILFLFSGSLSFVG
-469 LYDDYYSNGYGQ
+469 LYDNYYSNGYGQ

-495 NKDIIRALL
+495 NKDILRALL
-504 IGGIIFLTLRFSRLI
+504 IGGIIFLTLRFSRSI
-519 GRNFTFIIVFI
+519 GRNFTFLIVSIIVF
-530 IVFIDLFTV
+530 VDLYSV
-539 NNRYIDKDLFIDKS
+539 NSRYIDKDLFIDKS

-567 TDTLDYRVFN
+567 LDTLDYRVFN
-577 VSAGLSNASTSYY
+577 LSTGLSNASSSYY
-590 HNTLNGYHAAKLRRF
+590 HNSLNGYHAAKLRRF

-611 LSFHDNEK
+611 LTFHDNEK
-619 LFNSLNVKYIIGKDD
+619 LFNSLNVKYLIGKDD
-634 ENKDQLYQNTSA
+634 QDQDQLYVNPDA
-646 LGNAWAIDSILVFN
+646 LGNAWAVDSLLVLD

-665 LNKLKEKDTDISQVA
+665 LNKLKDTDISKIA
-680 LGLMNSLPKDIPLS
+680 LGLKNSIPKDLPQIF
-694 YDSSELIKIEKIKNS
+694 DSKDLIQIEKVKNS
-709 SSHLTYNYESISEQ
+709 SSHLTYNYNALSDQ

-733 AGWEVYVD
+733 SGWEVFVD
-741 GDKSNFFD
+741 GEKSNFFD
-749 INYLLRGMVI
+749 VNYLLRGMII
-759 PKGKHTVE
+759 PKGKHKIE
-767 FYFLPKIVK
+767 FYFSPKIVN

-791 LIAFMLYKENKWV
+791 LIAYMLYRENKWV